1 MKAIGRKRIRV
12 RVGQRG
18 KVVAFFIAW
27 LILEEALVA
36 GGAPDSRKGVE
47 QVMALNVPK
56 GVTILR

>member
-1 MKAIGRKRIRV
+1 MVESGFEFALVNG
-12 RVGQRG
+12 G

-47 QVMALNVPK
+47 QVMALK
-56 GVTILR
+56 CS